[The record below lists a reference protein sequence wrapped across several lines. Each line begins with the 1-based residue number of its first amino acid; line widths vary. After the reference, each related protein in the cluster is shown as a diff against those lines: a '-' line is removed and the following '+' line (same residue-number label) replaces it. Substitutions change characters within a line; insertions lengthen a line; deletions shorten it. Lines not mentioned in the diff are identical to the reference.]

1 MTAVAETPTSPHG
14 VSHRPANPLK
24 IARELL
30 LHGVSLYRALFHM
43 ELGTLTL
50 KGRVLDL
57 GGKSAKAT
65 YYRYIAGSDQCDIVV
80 TDLEPKLG
88 VLALDVE
95 KKFPVG
101 DAEFDFI
108 LAFNL
113 FEHVYSYQTAPS
125 EIFRALKPGGS
136 FVLCVPFLNE
146 YHADP
151 HDYFRFTAP
160 ALRRIWE
167 EPGLKCTRMSAMG
180 EGLLTFAVTKT
191 ASLVFPSFLYRLAA
205 PVLYLLAMPFDR
217 IVSLRPK
224 LDGLTMPA
232 RFPLGYYA
240 VFEKPL

>member
-1 MTAVAETPTSPHG
+1 MTIEAEASNPHG
-14 VSHRPANPLK
+14 VGHRFANPLK
-24 IARELL
+24 IAGELL
-30 LHGVSLYRALFHM
+30 QGVSLYRALFHV
-43 ELGTLTL
+43 ELETLTL
-50 KGRVLDL
+50 SGRVLDL
-57 GGKSAKAT
+57 GGKSAKAS
-65 YYRYIAGSDQCDIVV
+65 YYRHIAGSQQSDIVA
-80 TDLEPKLG
+80 TDLEPKPG
-88 VLALDVE
+88 VLGLDVE
-95 KKFPVG
+95 KRFPVG
-101 DAEFDFI
+101 DAEFDFV

-113 FEHVYSYQTAPS
+113 FEHVYNYQTAPA
-125 EIFRALKPGGS
+125 EIFRVLKPGGS
-136 FVLCVPFLNE
+136 LVLCVPFLNE

-167 EPGLKCTRMSAMG
+167 GSGLKCTRLSALG

-191 ASLVFPSFLYRLAA
+191 ASLVLPSLLYRFAA
-205 PVLYLLAMPFDR
+205 PVLYLLAMPLDR